1 MIPSRQTL
9 IRSATPKDLSKL
21 ANLVHF
27 EAFVH
32 RHLDYRQPLDWLGKE
47 PFLVLEDAGTIT
59 AALACPPDPPFV
71 SWIRLF
77 AVSSN
82 SSPARAWQALW
93 SSAVEQLNK
102 DPMVKYITAIPLYS
116 WFETILKQNHFERL
130 HEIVILNRESSSLP
144 EEPPGAEIT
153 IRPMTFDD
161 LRIVHQI
168 DEASF
173 SPLWVNS
180 PSYVEIAFS
189 QAVIATIAEIDSVV
203 AGYQISTGT
212 PIGGHLAR
220 LAVKPEF
227 QGKGV
232 GYALVYDLI
241 RQLLRRG
248 ARVITVNTQKDNLAS
263 LTLYKRI
270 GFVLT
275 GEKYPIYQLISF

>member
-1 MIPSRQTL
+1 
-9 IRSATPKDLSKL
+9 
-21 ANLVHF
+21 
-27 EAFVH
+27 
-32 RHLDYRQPLDWLGKE
+32 
-47 PFLVLEDAGTIT
+47 
-59 AALACPPDPPFV
+59 
-71 SWIRLF
+71 
-77 AVSSN
+77 
-82 SSPARAWQALW
+82 
-93 SSAVEQLNK
+93 
-102 DPMVKYITAIPLYS
+102 
-116 WFETILKQNHFERL
+116 
-130 HEIVILNRESSSLP
+130 
-144 EEPPGAEIT
+144 
-153 IRPMTFDD
+153 
-161 LRIVHQI
+161 
-168 DEASF
+168 
-173 SPLWVNS
+173 
-180 PSYVEIAFS
+180 
-189 QAVIATIAEIDSVV
+189 VV